1 MSNKS
6 IKGKSFLN
14 NIVLGRKT
22 KIFLRVLLWMEILVI
37 GLYLLNI
44 IFSYFITGSFEIQNP
59 FIFHYDVWIILL
71 DTSTFNAMLRLSM
84 PIALTA
90 MGASFN
96 ERVGNINIGLEGIML
111 WGAWAAVYFSYT
123 TGNAWAGVIAAMFF
137 GILIALIH
145 AVLTITLKAEQIVTG
160 VAINLLALGL
170 TNVLTLVIWE
180 TQYSPIVETIP
191 KFNFFTI
198 PILGDIIQF
207 LSFSQYSNIPI
218 IGVIFDT
225 LPDPIKILNNHNIM
239 IYIGLLLIPLLHILL
254 FKTNIG
260 LRFRVI
266 GEHPQTAATA
276 GINVIKYQY
285 AAVLIS
291 GALAGL
297 GGSILSIGLA
307 SQFIQNASAGKGF
320 IALAAMI
327 FGKWT
332 IFGSVLGSVIFGYF
346 FSLQIKFDILLRN
359 FYVPNPFIQMIPY
372 LVTIL
377 ALTGFIGKARPPKHI
392 GKPYDPTED

>member
-1 MSNKS
+1 
-6 IKGKSFLN
+6 
-14 NIVLGRKT
+14 
-22 KIFLRVLLWMEILVI
+22 
-37 GLYLLNI
+37 
-44 IFSYFITGSFEIQNP
+44 
-59 FIFHYDVWIILL
+59 
-71 DTSTFNAMLRLSM
+71 
-84 PIALTA
+84 
-90 MGASFN
+90 
-96 ERVGNINIGLEGIML
+96 
-111 WGAWAAVYFSYT
+111 
-123 TGNAWAGVIAAMFF
+123 
-137 GILIALIH
+137 
-145 AVLTITLKAEQIVTG
+145 
-160 VAINLLALGL
+160 
-170 TNVLTLVIWE
+170 
-180 TQYSPIVETIP
+180 
-191 KFNFFTI
+191 
-198 PILGDIIQF
+198 LGDIIQF

>member
-1 MSNKS
+1 MSNLTENKPLL
-6 IKGKSFLN
+6 KR
-14 NIVLGRKT
+14 IVLGKKS

-37 GLYLLNI
+37 GLYVLNI
-44 IFSYFITGSFEIQNP
+44 IFSYFITDAFDIQNI
-59 FIFHYDVWIILL
+59 FIFHIEVWTILL

-90 MGASFN
+90 MGATFN

-123 TGNAWAGVIAAMFF
+123 TGNAWAGVFAAMMF
-137 GILIALIH
+137 GILISLIH
-145 AVLTITLKAEQIVTG
+145 AILTITFKAEQIVTG

-180 TQYSPIVETIP
+180 TQYSPLVDTIP

-198 PILGDIIQF
+198 PILGDILQF
-207 LSFSQYSNIPI
+207 LSFSQYSNFPVVGI
-218 IGVIFDT
+218 IFDT
-225 LPDPIKILNNHNIM
+225 IPDPIKILNNHNIM
-239 IYIGLLLIPLLHILL
+239 IYIGILLIPILHILL

-297 GGSILSIGLA
+297 GGS
-307 SQFIQNASAGKGF
+307 F
-320 IALAAMI
+320 
-327 FGKWT
+327 
-332 IFGSVLGSVIFGYF
+332 
-346 FSLQIKFDILLRN
+346 LL
-359 FYVPNPFIQMIPY
+359 
-372 LVTIL
+372 
-377 ALTGFIGKARPPKHI
+377 
-392 GKPYDPTED
+392 D